1 MSQQGDD
8 GGEETGS
15 RGVFDHAAILVIIIL
30 RMSDELSSVRR
41 FTLDEANALL
51 PTVKRLTA
59 DAVHDTESIAARM
72 RRAGPGSEQYVRL
85 DESLNERIT
94 QWASDIEAL
103 GVHVK
108 GLWLVDFDNGDGYY
122 CWQHPEPAVSHYHG
136 YDDGFAGRMKI
147 V

>member
-1 MSQQGDD
+1 MTDD
-8 GGEETGS
+8 PSTA
-15 RGVFDHAAILVIIIL
+15 RH
-30 RMSDELSSVRR
+30 
-41 FTLDEANALL
+41 FTLEEANALL

-59 DAVHDTESIAARM
+59 EAVHDTEALSARM

-85 DESLNERIT
+85 DESLNARIT

-136 YDDGFAGRMKI
+136 YTDGFAGRMKI